1 MVRCVPMSAVQLIN
15 ELREKITDAHKRIR
29 LLETEIQ
36 DNVSEIYKLKRELER
51 KEIINN
57 NAEYSSRYGWTLSK

>member
-1 MVRCVPMSAVQLIN
+1 MSAVQLIN

-36 DNVSEIYKLKRELER
+36 DNVSEIYKLKQELER
-51 KEIINN
+51 KEIIG
-57 NAEYSSRYGWTLSK
+57 NAKYSSIYGWTLGK

>member
-1 MVRCVPMSAVQLIN
+1 MSAVQLIN

-36 DNVSEIYKLKRELER
+36 DNVSEIYKLKQELER
-51 KEIINN
+51 KEIIG
-57 NAEYSSRYGWTLSK
+57 NAKYSSSYGWTLGK

>member
-1 MVRCVPMSAVQLIN
+1 MSTVQLIN

-36 DNVSEIYKLKRELER
+36 DNVSEIYKLKQELER
-51 KEIINN
+51 KEIIG
-57 NAEYSSRYGWTLSK
+57 NAKYSSRYGWTLSK

>member
-1 MVRCVPMSAVQLIN
+1 MSAVQLIN

-36 DNVSEIYKLKRELER
+36 DNVSEIYKLKQELEH
-51 KEIINN
+51 KEIG
-57 NAEYSSRYGWTLSK
+57 NAKYSSRYGWTLSK

>member
-1 MVRCVPMSAVQLIN
+1 MSAVQLIN

-36 DNVSEIYKLKRELER
+36 DNVSEIYKLKQELER
-51 KEIINN
+51 KEIIG
-57 NAEYSSRYGWTLSK
+57 NAKYSRRYGWTLGK

>member
-1 MVRCVPMSAVQLIN
+1 MSAVQLIN

-36 DNVSEIYKLKRELER
+36 DNVSEIYK
-51 KEIINN
+51 
-57 NAEYSSRYGWTLSK
+57 